1 MSYTQHETVLK
12 RECIEYLTEGAP
24 FDQKELFADLTFGG
38 GGHSRA
44 LLDSDKT
51 CHVLAFDQ
59 DPDAI
64 SNGREII
71 KNLEDPSRI
80 ELVHGNFREF
90 PKFFEERKKSNAFT
104 PSPTKEDKSFFS
116 RVKEMFS

>member
-24 FDQKELFADLTFGG
+24 FNEKELFADLTFGG

-59 DPDAI
+59 DPEAV

-71 KNLEDPSRI
+71 KGLEDPSRI

-90 PKFFEERKKSNAFT
+90 PKFFEERIENSGVKLKGILF
-104 PSPTKEDKSFFS
+104 EFFCS
-116 RVKEMFS
+116 D